1 MLSKKL
7 VENMATKPRPQFFLN
22 PYVQISVSIV
32 LSAAAQLLMK
42 RGADDS
48 IDQAWLGF
56 AGLRSTWV
64 WLGIVAMVGSLLSW
78 LYALRFIPLNIAF
91 NLAGFVHVLVPI
103 GCWLFLA
110 ERIGPLR
117 WCGISLVVVG
127 VLVIAGPLMKV
138 ENRL

>member
-1 MLSKKL
+1 MLSEKL
-7 VENMATKPRPQFFLN
+7 AEKTAVKPRTQFLLN

-42 RGADDS
+42 RGADS

-56 AGLRSTWV
+56 AGLRSMWV
-64 WLGIVAMVGSLLSW
+64 WLGILAMVGSLLSW

-91 NLAGFVHVLVPI
+91 NLAGFVHVLVPV

-110 ERIGPLR
+110 ETISPLR

-127 VLVIAGPLMKV
+127 VLVIARPLMKV